1 MATGLP
7 VVVTD
12 APGNREW
19 VVTSENGW
27 LAAPGDA
34 DAFKRAMLDAAE
46 MSHSGRQRIA
56 IANRRL
62 IEQRADWNVNF
73 GKLLAAYD
81 YLEARFRR
89 KDLTKWLVGS
99 SMEATDRHRLTQM
112 ETTRVTYLDAR
123 PNSCYIAKDYEGY

>member
-1 MATGLP
+1 MSLLEAMATGLP

-19 VVTSENGW
+19 VVASENGW

-34 DAFKRAMLDAAE
+34 DALKRAMLDAARTTR
-46 MSHSGRQRIA
+46 SRRQRIA

-73 GKLLAAYD
+73 GKLLAAYH

-89 KDLTKWLVGS
+89 KD
-99 SMEATDRHRLTQM
+99 R
-112 ETTRVTYLDAR
+112 
-123 PNSCYIAKDYEGY
+123 